1 MSHKQ
6 YIVAGNY
13 DQYCQW
19 IKERGL
25 SPKEWGYVY
34 GTETVRGIRNPGGRL
49 VGTWYERPDAMD
61 ILVALRVSSD
71 KVNENL
77 EKALVMWI
85 QMQTEKSVD
94 AV

>member
-1 MSHKQ
+1 MSRQ

-25 SPKEWGYVY
+25 SSSDWVYV
-34 GTETVRGIRNPGGRL
+34 TNRDTIRGVRNPGGRL
-49 VGTWYERPDAMD
+49 IGTWYEREDAMD
-61 ILVALRVSSD
+61 ILVALRVASD

-77 EKALVMWI
+77 ERALVMWI
-85 QMQTEKSVD
+85 ELRDKKSVST
-94 AV
+94 V